1 MKKTHLLI
9 LVVLSS
15 FIVAC
20 YPYSNNVEPQ
30 TLGINALAKNDI
42 YTLDVT
48 VERSGSYD
56 LSLLVYSPKRR
67 QSKVSQEKFY
77 DYFRENDYDLPSI
90 FKITTVNSDTGKKV
104 TETVST
110 HPFSGGSYYGRR
122 AYIQQYGYS
131 GGLQQGRYT
140 ITIECLE
147 TDPYLN
153 NFGLEFI
160 FSKQHVGK

>member
-9 LVVLSS
+9 LVLLSS

-20 YPYSNNVEPQ
+20 YPYSTNVEPQ

-48 VERSGSYD
+48 VERSGSYE

-67 QSKVSQEKFY
+67 KSKVSQEKFY
-77 DYFRENDYDLPSI
+77 DYFKDDVDLPST
-90 FKITTVNSDTGKKV
+90 FKITTVNSDTGEKV

-122 AYIQQYGYS
+122 AYIQKYGYS